1 MEFVNDEKR
10 KQNTAGTYKTTE
22 TERKNTIL
30 NVQYNTQ
37 TRIYIIHERK
47 KIALPPFDLSFD
59 VRMKLT

>member
-30 NVQYNTQ
+30 NVQYTDSHVYNT
-37 TRIYIIHERK
+37 
-47 KIALPPFDLSFD
+47 
-59 VRMKLT
+59 